1 MGRLAAMLRERRAA
15 QTLSEATGG
24 VPDRSLRYREYL
36 KPLGLGNELAG
47 IFADGRLWGAGY
59 LTREAGEPDFDGRE
73 VSLLVR
79 VAPHVGAGLKAA
91 ALRARATDGERGP
104 DAPGVLTLDRNGSLL
119 TYTLTAERLL
129 SELEDLRPGWRES
142 DPPIPVKM
150 VAGAL
155 RRALSPESERELGLV
170 PKVRLRGRSGRWM
183 TLHASLTEPAAE
195 RGSETV
201 VVIAPSEPQEVAE
214 LNLASYG
221 LTSREEDIV
230 GLVTRGRSTREVS
243 GTLFI
248 SEHTVNNHLR
258 SIFEKV
264 GVHSRRELI
273 QRLFVKDVLPGVP
286 GD

>member
-1 MGRLAAMLRERRAA
+1 MMRAVENKTRAYERAFTEIKRLSASGLEETELLRRTAERLVKAVPFGSYCLTTLDPASTLMTRVVNGGAADEGDHAAAYGGELARMYFEEDMGRLASMLRERRAA

-47 IFADGRLWGAGY
+47 IFADGRLWEAGY

-73 VSLLVR
+73 VSFLVR
-79 VAPHVGAGLKAA
+79 VAPHVSAGLKAA

-170 PKVRLRGRSGRWM
+170 PKVRLRGRRDAG
-183 TLHASLTEPAAE
+183 
-195 RGSETV
+195 
-201 VVIAPSEPQEVAE
+201 
-214 LNLASYG
+214 
-221 LTSREEDIV
+221 
-230 GLVTRGRSTREVS
+230 
-243 GTLFI
+243 
-248 SEHTVNNHLR
+248 
-258 SIFEKV
+258 
-264 GVHSRRELI
+264 
-273 QRLFVKDVLPGVP
+273 
-286 GD
+286 

>member
-1 MGRLAAMLRERRAA
+1 
-15 QTLSEATGG
+15 
-24 VPDRSLRYREYL
+24 
-36 KPLGLGNELAG
+36 
-47 IFADGRLWGAGY
+47 
-59 LTREAGEPDFDGRE
+59 
-73 VSLLVR
+73 
-79 VAPHVGAGLKAA
+79 
-91 ALRARATDGERGP
+91 
-104 DAPGVLTLDRNGSLL
+104 
-119 TYTLTAERLL
+119 
-129 SELEDLRPGWRES
+129 
-142 DPPIPVKM
+142 
-150 VAGAL
+150 
-155 RRALSPESERELGLV
+155 
-170 PKVRLRGRSGRWM
+170 M